1 MLLAIQIGFFTI
13 TIADLIDIFVVGWL
27 IYWSYKLLRGS
38 TGLTI
43 LIGVIVLFLIGR
55 IISSMGMLM
64 LSALFDQFAELMVI
78 ILIVIFQ
85 PEVRR
90 FLIMLGN
97 NTLRQRSHLLR
108 RLLDREFDSSEKK
121 ESIAGEIKNALIQMS
136 RKKWGALIV
145 LAQNEEMMGIIGT
158 GVPLHADISQ
168 HLLESIFNKQSPL
181 HDGAVI
187 ISHNKII
194 AAGCTLPVS
203 DNPNLPKTV
212 GLRHRAAVGIT
223 ERMEVVAFVV
233 SEETGS
239 ISYAYRGKLDRRIS
253 ENTLSELLK
262 KWL

>member
-1 MLLAIQIGFFTI
+1 MLLAIHIGFLPVRI
-13 TIADLIDIFVVGWL
+13 WDIFDILIVGYL
-27 IYWSYKLLRGS
+27 FYWMYKLLRGS

-43 LIGVIVLFLIGR
+43 LVGVAVLFLLGR
-55 IISSMGMLM
+55 LVKSLDMSM
-64 LSALFDQFAELMVI
+64 LSLLFDQFANLIVI

-90 FLIMLGN
+90 FLLMLGN
-97 NTLRQRSHLLR
+97 NTLRQRSHFLQ
-108 RLLDREFDSSEKK
+108 RLLDKEFTNTEQKQA
-121 ESIAGEIKNALIQMS
+121 IVQEIKNAFINMS

-145 LAQNEEMMGIIGT
+145 LSQNEEMLGIIGT

-168 HLLESIFNKQSPL
+168 QLLESIFNKESPL

-203 DNPNLPKTV
+203 DNPNLPKSV
-212 GLRHRAAVGIT
+212 GLRHRSAVGIT
-223 ERMEVVAFVV
+223 ERMEVVAFTV

-239 ISYAYRGKLDRRIS
+239 ISYAFRGKLQRRIS
-253 ENTLSELLK
+253 ESTLEELLMK
-262 KWL
+262 YL